1 MGLCGYLWKTL
12 RLSSSLSEELEQII
26 APGQVESYS
35 LVVVSLVSCSCPS
48 PLPVLMQAFLI
59 KCSGTQTTKTRR
71 EEEGGSGKEG
81 FNRKGK
87 GTREDNSGNVIKVHC
102 MQFKKDTV

>member
-1 MGLCGYLWKTL
+1 M
-12 RLSSSLSEELEQII
+12 
-26 APGQVESYS
+26 
-35 LVVVSLVSCSCPS
+35 SLVSCSCPS
-48 PLPVLMQAFLI
+48 PLPVLMQTFLI

-81 FNRKGK
+81 FNRKG
-87 GTREDNSGNVIKVHC
+87 TREDNSGNVIKVHC